1 MRFREMG
8 LPVKCRIFFMVGDAK
23 QSIYR
28 FRGARPELFAEKLL
42 SYNKK
47 EGTLYRRIDL
57 QKNFRSRE
65 IVLESTNEVFSRMMH
80 TDIGGVE
87 YDDEAKLHLGSD
99 FENTDKKNC
108 KKMWMSMRFWESRMW
123 RRRARLQR

>member
-1 MRFREMG
+1 MLVSRDGLAGEM
-8 LPVKCRIFFMVGDAK
+8 PNIFMVGDAK

-80 TDIGGVE
+80 TDIGGSG

-99 FENTDKKNC
+99 FENTDKKIAEKC
-108 KKMWMSMRFWESRMW
+108 GRLCRF
-123 RRRARLQR
+123 